1 MSYRDDWFANNESDH
16 GWYTC
21 AKCGKKIRKADAD
34 IDHIVP
40 QKYGGSDK
48 LFNLQCLCKHC
59 NRSKQASMKETVPDL
74 LKTNHQRAVKA
85 VKKNAQFVKSKVVE
99 GVKTVVKNAT
109 TKVLGD
115 SDKKTTAAKKASTIK
130 KATATKNET
139 ATKKASTATK
149 SETATK
155 KSNTANKSET
165 ATKKTST
172 ATKSETATK
181 KASTATK
188 AETATKKSS
197 TTKKDST
204 AKKATATKK
213 K

>member
-109 TKVLGD
+109 SKALGD
-115 SDKKTTAAKKASTIK
+115 SDKKTTAAKKDNTPKKATSTKNETTTKKASTATKNETATK
-130 KATATKNET
+130 KASATTKKEPATKKASTATKNET
-139 ATKKASTATK
+139 ATKKAST
-149 SETATK
+149 
-155 KSNTANKSET
+155 
-165 ATKKTST
+165 TKKTIT
-172 ATKSETATK
+172 VAKT
-181 KASTATK
+181 
-188 AETATKKSS
+188 ETATKKSS
-197 TTKKDST
+197 ATTKK
-204 AKKATATKK
+204 
-213 K
+213 

>member
-1 MSYRDDWFANNESDH
+1 MSYRDEWFANNESDH

-99 GVKTVVKNAT
+99 GVKTVVKSAT
-109 TKVLGD
+109 SKVLGD
-115 SDKKTTAAKKASTIK
+115 SDKKTTTAKKDSTAKKPSTTKKPTATKSETATKKSSTATKKETATKKASTTK
-130 KATATKNET
+130 KTSTATKNET
-139 ATKKASTATK
+139 ATKKAGT
-149 SETATK
+149 
-155 KSNTANKSET
+155 
-165 ATKKTST
+165 TKKTST
-172 ATKSETATK
+172 ATKT
-181 KASTATK
+181 
-188 AETATKKSS
+188 ETATKKSS
-197 TTKKDST
+197 ATNKK
-204 AKKATATKK
+204 
-213 K
+213 

>member
-1 MSYRDDWFANNESDH
+1 MMSYRDEWFKHNESNH

-74 LKTNHQRAVKA
+74 LKTNKQRAIKA
-85 VKKNAQFVKSKVVE
+85 VKKAVKESLQSAKKSVVE
-99 GVKTVVKNAT
+99 KIR
-109 TKVLGD
+109 GD
-115 SDKKTTAAKKASTIK
+115 NK
-130 KATATKNET
+130 
-139 ATKKASTATK
+139 
-149 SETATK
+149 K
-155 KSNTANKSET
+155 KS
-165 ATKKTST
+165 
-172 ATKSETATK
+172 
-181 KASTATK
+181 
-188 AETATKKSS
+188 
-197 TTKKDST
+197 
-204 AKKATATKK
+204 TKK